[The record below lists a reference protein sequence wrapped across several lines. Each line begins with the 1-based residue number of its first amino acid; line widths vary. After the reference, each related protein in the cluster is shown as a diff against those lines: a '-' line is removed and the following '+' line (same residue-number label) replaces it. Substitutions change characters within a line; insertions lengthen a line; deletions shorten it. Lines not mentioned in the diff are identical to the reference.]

1 MCSEEVSP
9 PQHALTAKA
18 EHGQRSLKPRSLK
31 KKTPIETGYG
41 LHGPSIGYRADFLAF
56 LSIAGRCLERF
67 IFKAELDFA
76 FLGCG
81 GVASIRLTA
90 ASWAGLSISGDG
102 FAMAEKK
109 LKQKDGRAA
118 LATLLGGQPRL
129 G

>member
-1 MCSEEVSP
+1 M
-9 PQHALTAKA
+9 
-18 EHGQRSLKPRSLK
+18 
-31 KKTPIETGYG
+31 ETEDR
-41 LHGPSIGYRADFLAF
+41 LHGLSIGYRAFDFFAF
-56 LSIAGRCLERF
+56 LFTAGSCLGRF

-76 FLGCG
+76 FLGRG

-109 LKQKDGRAA
+109 LKQKDDRAA